1 MDHISSSSSPIEIF
15 FFPFV
20 GGGHQ
25 IPMIDIARIF
35 ASHGAN
41 STIITT
47 PKHSL
52 SFLNSIRRDQSSGR
66 PISIHTL
73 ELPENVD
80 IADTDMSAPGS
91 TDTSMLQ
98 EPLVK
103 LLIDRKPD
111 CIVHDVFHRWSGE
124 AIDGTGIS
132 RITFNGNGCFAR
144 CVQENIGRFKPHENE
159 KVESDYEPFIVPGI
173 PDRIELTRSQLPSF
187 ARHNNGGS
195 HRKIHKPDNKN
206 VKVIINSFHEL
217 EPAYV
222 DYLQTELG
230 NKVWLV
236 GPVSLYNRNVEDKAE
251 RGQKT
256 SVNEQI
262 ILNWLD
268 GKKSGSV
275 LYLNFGSVAR
285 MAPQQLPEIAAGLE
299 ASGHQFIWVVG
310 KFLDSSGSEECV
322 EQWLPDGL
330 EHRIQASGKGLIIK
344 GWAPQLLILEHKA
357 IGGFVSH
364 CGWNSTLEGV
374 SFGLPMIT
382 WPLGAEQFTN
392 EKLITDVLK
401 IGVKVGS
408 LEWQSWNTQKKAIVG
423 REKVEMAIRK
433 VMDFGDE
440 EGEEMRKRARVL
452 GLKAKKAVEEGGSSF
467 VDVDNLIQELKSRR
481 RN

>member
-1 MDHISSSSSPIEIF
+1 MDQVEIF

-52 SFLNSIRRDQSSGR
+52 SFQNSIRRDRSSGR

-80 IADTDMSAPGS
+80 IGDTDMSAPGS

-98 EPLVK
+98 EAFVK
-103 LLIDRKPD
+103 LLVDRKPD
-111 CIVHDVFHRWSGE
+111 CVVHDVFHRWSAD
-124 AIDGTGIS
+124 AIDGAGVS
-132 RITFNGNGCFAR
+132 RIGFNGNGCFAR
-144 CVQENIGRFKPHENE
+144 CVQENIGRFKPHE
-159 KVESDYEPFIVPGI
+159 KVESDYEPFVVPGI
-173 PDRIELTRSQLPSF
+173 PDTIELTRSQLPSF
-187 ARHNNGGS
+187 ARHKNGG
-195 HRKIHKPDNKN
+195 HHKTMHKPDDKN
-206 VKVIINSFHEL
+206 PKVIINSFHEL

-222 DYLQTELG
+222 EYLQKELG

-236 GPVSLYNRNVEDKAE
+236 GPVSLCNRNIEDKAE

-256 SVNEQI
+256 TVNEEI

-268 GKKSGSV
+268 VKKPGSV

-285 MAPQQLPEIAAGLE
+285 MAPQQLPEIATGLE
-299 ASGHQFIWVVG
+299 NSGHQFIWVVG
-310 KFLDSSGSEECV
+310 KILSSSGTEECV
-322 EQWLPDGL
+322 DQWLPGGF
-330 EHRIQASGKGLIIK
+330 EERIRASGKGLMIK

-357 IGGFVSH
+357 VGGFLTH

-374 SFGLPMIT
+374 SSGLPMIT

-408 LEWQSWNTQKKAIVG
+408 LEWQSWNTEKKAIVG
-423 REKVEMAIRK
+423 RDKVEIAIRR
-433 VMDFGDE
+433 VMDIGE
-440 EGEEMRKRARVL
+440 EGEQMRRRAQEI

-481 RN
+481 TN